1 MCKDVRNSYIV
12 HKLGIQRVPYDI
24 RNYAVMRVF
33 GKMSWGYYAGLR
45 FPKTGHP
52 VTYIA
57 AYIHPLHPYTTVS
70 VDSVAKGRV
79 VISATNSNYP
89 RTNTQSPNLDVSKF
103 NASIPLRN
111 CTRDSMSIDST
122 LRYTTPPRSRNHT
135 LIRLG
140 VSSCSLHMTGS
151 SLMA

>member
-52 VTYIA
+52 EFFTLYCTY
-57 AYIHPLHPYTTVS
+57 
-70 VDSVAKGRV
+70 
-79 VISATNSNYP
+79 VI
-89 RTNTQSPNLDVSKF
+89 
-103 NASIPLRN
+103 
-111 CTRDSMSIDST
+111 
-122 LRYTTPPRSRNHT
+122 
-135 LIRLG
+135 
-140 VSSCSLHMTGS
+140 CSFGFT
-151 SLMA
+151 

>member
-52 VTYIA
+52 VQFGNEWA
-57 AYIHPLHPYTTVS
+57 
-70 VDSVAKGRV
+70 
-79 VISATNSNYP
+79 
-89 RTNTQSPNLDVSKF
+89 
-103 NASIPLRN
+103 
-111 CTRDSMSIDST
+111 
-122 LRYTTPPRSRNHT
+122 
-135 LIRLG
+135 RLG
-140 VSSCSLHMTGS
+140 LKKYEKERAGS
-151 SLMA
+151 KLCGINLS

>member
-52 VTYIA
+52 VTVYHVYYHLQI
-57 AYIHPLHPYTTVS
+57 
-70 VDSVAKGRV
+70 
-79 VISATNSNYP
+79 
-89 RTNTQSPNLDVSKF
+89 
-103 NASIPLRN
+103 
-111 CTRDSMSIDST
+111 
-122 LRYTTPPRSRNHT
+122 
-135 LIRLG
+135 
-140 VSSCSLHMTGS
+140 
-151 SLMA
+151 

>member
-52 VTYIA
+52 VC
-57 AYIHPLHPYTTVS
+57 L
-70 VDSVAKGRV
+70 
-79 VISATNSNYP
+79 
-89 RTNTQSPNLDVSKF
+89 
-103 NASIPLRN
+103 
-111 CTRDSMSIDST
+111 
-122 LRYTTPPRSRNHT
+122 
-135 LIRLG
+135 
-140 VSSCSLHMTGS
+140 
-151 SLMA
+151 

>member
-52 VTYIA
+52 DFTAFTAFCVHFHLETGKIGKMYFEC
-57 AYIHPLHPYTTVS
+57 T
-70 VDSVAKGRV
+70 
-79 VISATNSNYP
+79 
-89 RTNTQSPNLDVSKF
+89 SK
-103 NASIPLRN
+103 
-111 CTRDSMSIDST
+111 TK
-122 LRYTTPPRSRNHT
+122 
-135 LIRLG
+135 
-140 VSSCSLHMTGS
+140 VQ
-151 SLMA
+151 

>member
-52 VTYIA
+52 ESIKLFKLKFCASYIF
-57 AYIHPLHPYTTVS
+57 
-70 VDSVAKGRV
+70 
-79 VISATNSNYP
+79 
-89 RTNTQSPNLDVSKF
+89 KF
-103 NASIPLRN
+103 
-111 CTRDSMSIDST
+111 
-122 LRYTTPPRSRNHT
+122 
-135 LIRLG
+135 
-140 VSSCSLHMTGS
+140 
-151 SLMA
+151 

>member
-52 VTYIA
+52 ALCKPFFNKESRITSKRKVQNW
-57 AYIHPLHPYTTVS
+57 L
-70 VDSVAKGRV
+70 K
-79 VISATNSNYP
+79 
-89 RTNTQSPNLDVSKF
+89 NL
-103 NASIPLRN
+103 
-111 CTRDSMSIDST
+111 
-122 LRYTTPPRSRNHT
+122 
-135 LIRLG
+135 
-140 VSSCSLHMTGS
+140 
-151 SLMA
+151 

>member
-52 VTYIA
+52 GF
-57 AYIHPLHPYTTVS
+57 
-70 VDSVAKGRV
+70 K
-79 VISATNSNYP
+79 
-89 RTNTQSPNLDVSKF
+89 Q
-103 NASIPLRN
+103 
-111 CTRDSMSIDST
+111 
-122 LRYTTPPRSRNHT
+122 
-135 LIRLG
+135 
-140 VSSCSLHMTGS
+140 
-151 SLMA
+151 

>member
-52 VTYIA
+52 VDIRDE
-57 AYIHPLHPYTTVS
+57 IC
-70 VDSVAKGRV
+70 
-79 VISATNSNYP
+79 
-89 RTNTQSPNLDVSKF
+89 NLD
-103 NASIPLRN
+103 
-111 CTRDSMSIDST
+111 
-122 LRYTTPPRSRNHT
+122 T
-135 LIRLG
+135 LI
-140 VSSCSLHMTGS
+140 VQ
-151 SLMA
+151 

>member
-52 VTYIA
+52 GI
-57 AYIHPLHPYTTVS
+57 
-70 VDSVAKGRV
+70 
-79 VISATNSNYP
+79 
-89 RTNTQSPNLDVSKF
+89 
-103 NASIPLRN
+103 
-111 CTRDSMSIDST
+111 
-122 LRYTTPPRSRNHT
+122 
-135 LIRLG
+135 
-140 VSSCSLHMTGS
+140 VSS
-151 SLMA
+151 

>member
-52 VTYIA
+52 V
-57 AYIHPLHPYTTVS
+57 
-70 VDSVAKGRV
+70 
-79 VISATNSNYP
+79 
-89 RTNTQSPNLDVSKF
+89 F
-103 NASIPLRN
+103 NFQFMFPDFQLF
-111 CTRDSMSIDST
+111 
-122 LRYTTPPRSRNHT
+122 LKK
-135 LIRLG
+135 
-140 VSSCSLHMTGS
+140 
-151 SLMA
+151 

>member
-52 VTYIA
+52 VN
-57 AYIHPLHPYTTVS
+57 
-70 VDSVAKGRV
+70 RFFR
-79 VISATNSNYP
+79 YP
-89 RTNTQSPNLDVSKF
+89 NKL
-103 NASIPLRN
+103 
-111 CTRDSMSIDST
+111 
-122 LRYTTPPRSRNHT
+122 
-135 LIRLG
+135 
-140 VSSCSLHMTGS
+140 
-151 SLMA
+151 

>member
-52 VTYIA
+52 E
-57 AYIHPLHPYTTVS
+57 
-70 VDSVAKGRV
+70 
-79 VISATNSNYP
+79 
-89 RTNTQSPNLDVSKF
+89 F
-103 NASIPLRN
+103 
-111 CTRDSMSIDST
+111 CF
-122 LRYTTPPRSRNHT
+122 
-135 LIRLG
+135 LICPFLQK
-140 VSSCSLHMTGS
+140 SL
-151 SLMA
+151 

>member
-52 VTYIA
+52 V
-57 AYIHPLHPYTTVS
+57 
-70 VDSVAKGRV
+70 
-79 VISATNSNYP
+79 
-89 RTNTQSPNLDVSKF
+89 F
-103 NASIPLRN
+103 
-111 CTRDSMSIDST
+111 
-122 LRYTTPPRSRNHT
+122 
-135 LIRLG
+135 G
-140 VSSCSLHMTGS
+140 VSQSESYLRFPHRK
-151 SLMA
+151 

>member
-52 VTYIA
+52 A
-57 AYIHPLHPYTTVS
+57 
-70 VDSVAKGRV
+70 
-79 VISATNSNYP
+79 ISIFFFTNP
-89 RTNTQSPNLDVSKF
+89 IIF
-103 NASIPLRN
+103 F
-111 CTRDSMSIDST
+111 
-122 LRYTTPPRSRNHT
+122 
-135 LIRLG
+135 
-140 VSSCSLHMTGS
+140 
-151 SLMA
+151 

>member
-52 VTYIA
+52 EI
-57 AYIHPLHPYTTVS
+57 
-70 VDSVAKGRV
+70 
-79 VISATNSNYP
+79 
-89 RTNTQSPNLDVSKF
+89 
-103 NASIPLRN
+103 
-111 CTRDSMSIDST
+111 
-122 LRYTTPPRSRNHT
+122 
-135 LIRLG
+135 
-140 VSSCSLHMTGS
+140 GS
-151 SLMA
+151 

>member
-52 VTYIA
+52 A
-57 AYIHPLHPYTTVS
+57 FDEDLRLQKLLHS
-70 VDSVAKGRV
+70 RQICA
-79 VISATNSNYP
+79 NSY
-89 RTNTQSPNLDVSKF
+89 
-103 NASIPLRN
+103 
-111 CTRDSMSIDST
+111 
-122 LRYTTPPRSRNHT
+122 
-135 LIRLG
+135 
-140 VSSCSLHMTGS
+140 
-151 SLMA
+151 

>member
-52 VTYIA
+52 EN
-57 AYIHPLHPYTTVS
+57 
-70 VDSVAKGRV
+70 V
-79 VISATNSNYP
+79 VCINVIRISY
-89 RTNTQSPNLDVSKF
+89 
-103 NASIPLRN
+103 
-111 CTRDSMSIDST
+111 
-122 LRYTTPPRSRNHT
+122 
-135 LIRLG
+135 LI
-140 VSSCSLHMTGS
+140 
-151 SLMA
+151 

>member
-52 VTYIA
+52 VRYKNLRCSSMENGENVMIK
-57 AYIHPLHPYTTVS
+57 ILHLKTQNYDLV
-70 VDSVAKGRV
+70 
-79 VISATNSNYP
+79 NSCVLKP
-89 RTNTQSPNLDVSKF
+89 IFD
-103 NASIPLRN
+103 
-111 CTRDSMSIDST
+111 
-122 LRYTTPPRSRNHT
+122 
-135 LIRLG
+135 
-140 VSSCSLHMTGS
+140 
-151 SLMA
+151 

>member
-52 VTYIA
+52 VSCGI
-57 AYIHPLHPYTTVS
+57 VM
-70 VDSVAKGRV
+70 RV
-79 VISATNSNYP
+79 KRIVFDTS
-89 RTNTQSPNLDVSKF
+89 
-103 NASIPLRN
+103 
-111 CTRDSMSIDST
+111 
-122 LRYTTPPRSRNHT
+122 
-135 LIRLG
+135 
-140 VSSCSLHMTGS
+140 
-151 SLMA
+151 

>member
-52 VTYIA
+52 ALII
-57 AYIHPLHPYTTVS
+57 IHI
-70 VDSVAKGRV
+70 
-79 VISATNSNYP
+79 VIIEDLPVKIICAN
-89 RTNTQSPNLDVSKF
+89 
-103 NASIPLRN
+103 
-111 CTRDSMSIDST
+111 
-122 LRYTTPPRSRNHT
+122 
-135 LIRLG
+135 
-140 VSSCSLHMTGS
+140 
-151 SLMA
+151 

>member
-52 VTYIA
+52 V
-57 AYIHPLHPYTTVS
+57 LKKWS
-70 VDSVAKGRV
+70 
-79 VISATNSNYP
+79 
-89 RTNTQSPNLDVSKF
+89 F
-103 NASIPLRN
+103 NRGIG
-111 CTRDSMSIDST
+111 TWVE
-122 LRYTTPPRSRNHT
+122 
-135 LIRLG
+135 G
-140 VSSCSLHMTGS
+140 
-151 SLMA
+151 

>member
-52 VTYIA
+52 VY
-57 AYIHPLHPYTTVS
+57 S
-70 VDSVAKGRV
+70 
-79 VISATNSNYP
+79 
-89 RTNTQSPNLDVSKF
+89 F
-103 NASIPLRN
+103 F
-111 CTRDSMSIDST
+111 
-122 LRYTTPPRSRNHT
+122 
-135 LIRLG
+135 
-140 VSSCSLHMTGS
+140 
-151 SLMA
+151 

>member
-52 VTYIA
+52 A
-57 AYIHPLHPYTTVS
+57 FDLP
-70 VDSVAKGRV
+70 K
-79 VISATNSNYP
+79 
-89 RTNTQSPNLDVSKF
+89 
-103 NASIPLRN
+103 
-111 CTRDSMSIDST
+111 
-122 LRYTTPPRSRNHT
+122 
-135 LIRLG
+135 
-140 VSSCSLHMTGS
+140 
-151 SLMA
+151 

>member
-52 VTYIA
+52 VFSLIDTV
-57 AYIHPLHPYTTVS
+57 LHINF
-70 VDSVAKGRV
+70 K
-79 VISATNSNYP
+79 
-89 RTNTQSPNLDVSKF
+89 
-103 NASIPLRN
+103 
-111 CTRDSMSIDST
+111 M
-122 LRYTTPPRSRNHT
+122 
-135 LIRLG
+135 
-140 VSSCSLHMTGS
+140 
-151 SLMA
+151 

>member
-52 VTYIA
+52 ELY
-57 AYIHPLHPYTTVS
+57 
-70 VDSVAKGRV
+70 
-79 VISATNSNYP
+79 
-89 RTNTQSPNLDVSKF
+89 
-103 NASIPLRN
+103 
-111 CTRDSMSIDST
+111 
-122 LRYTTPPRSRNHT
+122 
-135 LIRLG
+135 
-140 VSSCSLHMTGS
+140 
-151 SLMA
+151 

>member
-52 VTYIA
+52 ECIWEV
-57 AYIHPLHPYTTVS
+57 
-70 VDSVAKGRV
+70 GRGWGD
-79 VISATNSNYP
+79 
-89 RTNTQSPNLDVSKF
+89 Q
-103 NASIPLRN
+103 
-111 CTRDSMSIDST
+111 
-122 LRYTTPPRSRNHT
+122 
-135 LIRLG
+135 
-140 VSSCSLHMTGS
+140 
-151 SLMA
+151 

>member
-52 VTYIA
+52 EYMKKASFCKKLSDFINFYPTLYIFS
-57 AYIHPLHPYTTVS
+57 YIPDFLYQKMLTTS
-70 VDSVAKGRV
+70 
-79 VISATNSNYP
+79 
-89 RTNTQSPNLDVSKF
+89 
-103 NASIPLRN
+103 
-111 CTRDSMSIDST
+111 
-122 LRYTTPPRSRNHT
+122 
-135 LIRLG
+135 
-140 VSSCSLHMTGS
+140 
-151 SLMA
+151 

>member
-52 VTYIA
+52 G
-57 AYIHPLHPYTTVS
+57 TV
-70 VDSVAKGRV
+70 KIGFFW
-79 VISATNSNYP
+79 
-89 RTNTQSPNLDVSKF
+89 NLF
-103 NASIPLRN
+103 QYFSIMIFL
-111 CTRDSMSIDST
+111 
-122 LRYTTPPRSRNHT
+122 
-135 LIRLG
+135 
-140 VSSCSLHMTGS
+140 
-151 SLMA
+151 

>member
-52 VTYIA
+52 VCM
-57 AYIHPLHPYTTVS
+57 LHRALRLLKVS
-70 VDSVAKGRV
+70 
-79 VISATNSNYP
+79 NS
-89 RTNTQSPNLDVSKF
+89 
-103 NASIPLRN
+103 
-111 CTRDSMSIDST
+111 
-122 LRYTTPPRSRNHT
+122 PPQ
-135 LIRLG
+135 L
-140 VSSCSLHMTGS
+140 SS
-151 SLMA
+151 

>member
-52 VTYIA
+52 VIIY
-57 AYIHPLHPYTTVS
+57 S
-70 VDSVAKGRV
+70 R
-79 VISATNSNYP
+79 
-89 RTNTQSPNLDVSKF
+89 
-103 NASIPLRN
+103 LR
-111 CTRDSMSIDST
+111 
-122 LRYTTPPRSRNHT
+122 
-135 LIRLG
+135 RLQEE
-140 VSSCSLHMTGS
+140 MFQFFT
-151 SLMA
+151 